1 MLTVVP
7 PSLRSPSHTKKVKSL
22 TIWPK
27 ALVVRVVKLWIFLDV
42 EEDESK
48 SAVVQGCNT
57 MWYAKVQ
64 WCKIVRKVEFLYKVV
79 HTSMCKNS
87 TSGATVDRWRIDHL
101 PCNAS
106 KLTLMMAC

>member
-1 MLTVVP
+1 MKILDNVQCVTIVSFKVRKVTLIQVI
-7 PSLRSPSHTKKVKSL
+7 SLKF
-22 TIWPK
+22 TIST
-27 ALVVRVVKLWIFLDV
+27 LQNS
-42 EEDESK
+42 DEGK

-64 WCKIVRKVEFLYKVV
+64 LCKIVRKVEFLYKVV

-87 TSGATVDRWRIDHL
+87 TFGVTVDRWRIDHL

>member
-1 MLTVVP
+1 L
-7 PSLRSPSHTKKVKSL
+7 KF
-22 TIWPK
+22 TIFT
-27 ALVVRVVKLWIFLDV
+27 LQNSD
-42 EEDESK
+42 EDK

-64 WCKIVRKVEFLYKVV
+64 WCKIVRKEEFLYKVA

-87 TSGATVDRWRIDHL
+87 TSGVTVDRWRIDHL